1 GAAIYY
7 TVDGTEPT
15 TASTAYTAPIAVE
28 KTTTIKAIAV
38 KEGMDNSDVATA
50 KYIID
55 EKAIPVESV
64 TVAPATISL
73 LKGETAKLSATVL
86 ITTKLQE
93 MLL

>member
-1 GAAIYY
+1 
-7 TVDGTEPT
+7 
-15 TASTAYTAPIAVE
+15 
-28 KTTTIKAIAV
+28 
-38 KEGMDNSDVATA
+38 MDNSDVATA